1 MSAKPGT
8 VPVRWSKEP
17 EKTAWMLEH
26 CGGRPIAD
34 VCRDFE
40 EEFGHP
46 LSKTQVSLFR
56 AEYGVSRRRGNR
68 KAHRK
73 GWLPVGTERVTK
85 GYVIVKVADVP
96 GTAQSKDNWR
106 FRHVVEWE
114 RANGRALPDGWMV
127 LFANRDTRDFAPE
140 NLVAVPRRII
150 GVLNSGPDWHDR
162 DTLEAAVALAEL
174 RSGVSDRLAAPRECG
189 VCGRTFTPDNRSGA
203 AANRSQRTCRECL
216 DKGLRSPKRYGT
228 RKCPVC
234 GAEFEARSSGA
245 KYCSGRCRNV
255 EYVRRRKE
263 KAGGR

>member
-1 MSAKPGT
+1 MAAKPGT

-46 LSKTQVSLFR
+46 LTKTQVSLFR
-56 AEYGVSRRRGNR
+56 AEHGISRRRGSR

-73 GWLPVGTERVTK
+73 DWLPVGTERVKK

-106 FRHVVEWE
+106 FKHVIAWE
-114 RANGRALPDGWMV
+114 RANGRALPEGWIV
-127 LFANRDTRDFAPE
+127 LFANRDTRDFSPE

-150 GVLNSGPDWHDR
+150 GVLNGGPDWHDR
-162 DTLEAAVALAEL
+162 ETLEAAVALAEL
-174 RSGVSDRLAAPRECG
+174 KSGVSGRLAAPRRCG
-189 VCGRTFTPDNRSGA
+189 VCGREFTPDNRSGMKA
-203 AANRSQRTCRECL
+203 RAVQRTCRDCL
-216 DKGLRSPKRYGT
+216 EKGFRSPKQYGT
-228 RKCPVC
+228 RRCAVC
-234 GAEFEARSSGA
+234 GAEFEARSAGA
-245 KYCSGRCRNV
+245 KYCSERCRNK
-255 EYVRRRKE
+255 EYVSRRKA
-263 KAGGR
+263 KGNG